1 MATNLNAK
9 RRAIAKLSPGG
20 ISYSN
25 KMCAIVGYIVG
36 ERWTQP
42 MITSMRVTSDG
53 FVLAGDDDDPMY
65 NYAPLGTI
73 SELRE
78 NWRRLLD
85 FACLTAR
92 ERREVCTMFLHR
104 VGTCP
109 SWCSL

>member
-1 MATNLNAK
+1 MNRAAK
-9 RRAIAKLSPGG
+9 SAIAKLSPES

-53 FVLAGDDDDPMY
+53 FVLAGDEGDPMY
-65 NYAPLGTI
+65 NYAPLGHI
-73 SELRE
+73 SDMRN
-78 NWRRLLD
+78 NWTGLLN
-85 FACLTAR
+85 FACLTPS
-92 ERREVCTMFLHR
+92 ERREVNRMFLQR

-109 SWCSL
+109 AWCSQ